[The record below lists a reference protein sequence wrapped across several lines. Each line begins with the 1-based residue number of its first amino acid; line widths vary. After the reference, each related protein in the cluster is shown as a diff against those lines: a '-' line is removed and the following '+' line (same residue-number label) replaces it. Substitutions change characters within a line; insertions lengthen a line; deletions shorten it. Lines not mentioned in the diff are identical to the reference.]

1 MNRSV
6 AFYTLGCKLNFS
18 ETSSIG
24 NKLAEIGYSKKDF
37 TEGADVYV
45 INTCSVTDHADRKCK
60 KVVNEALR
68 YNPNAYVVVMGC
80 YAQLKPEEIATI
92 PGVDLVLGA
101 SEKFKLNEYLDSIQ
115 KNETT
120 KIARSPIKEVR
131 DFVPGFSAGDRTRT
145 FLKVQDGC
153 DYFCTFC
160 TIPLARG
167 SSRSF
172 NVEETIKVASELA
185 TGEVKEIVL
194 TGCNLGDF
202 GIQHQQ
208 TFFDLI
214 RELDKLQGI
223 ERFRISS
230 IEPNLLE
237 DGIIDFVANS
247 QKFVP
252 HFHIPLQSGSNKIL
266 KAMRRKYERELYQE
280 KVERIKAIM
289 PHCAIGVDV
298 IVGFPGE
305 TEEDFLETYTFLNEL
320 DITYLHVFP
329 YSERPQTTAV
339 KLPDSV
345 PLKIRGERTE
355 QLRNLSEKKRVQFY
369 NSFLNQTMPVLFE
382 KEEKGGKMYGF
393 TPNYLKIEADYDPL
407 KVNEIAFVTL
417 NKLSSDTKTILG
429 EILYYEP
436 IHS

>member
-407 KVNEIAFVTL
+407 IVNEIAFVTL